1 MDFMKDFVEGVEAFK
16 KQAYIDGDNGAA
28 QIKKD
33 VLELHNSIE
42 ERYKKKCEESF
53 MLRMSTVF
61 IPSKQA
67 ASNLE
72 LRLDI
77 ADLNRDIKYNI
88 DKLCFC
94 TTVLHFTD
102 EDRRKCEAVKEYLGM
117 VLVGL
122 KQFAE
127 TLEGGKDGD

>member
-1 MDFMKDFVEGVEAFK
+1 MDFMKDFVEGFEAFK
-16 KQAYIDGDNGAA
+16 KQCDTDGDDGTA
-28 QIKKD
+28 QIKKAA
-33 VLELHNSIE
+33 LEDLNYVE
-42 ERYKKKCEESF
+42 EQYKKNCEHSA
-53 MLRMSTVF
+53 MLRLSTIF

-67 ASNLE
+67 ASDLK

-77 ADLNRDIKYNI
+77 ADLDRDIEYNI

-94 TTVLHFTD
+94 TDVQYFTD
-102 EDRRKCEAVKEYLGM
+102 EDRQKCEAVKEYLGM